1 MIRPRYRRVLWF
13 LGGLALGTML
23 ALVPLTAK
31 STGDDHVLSDS
42 LATAEFMISIF
53 IAMVLVHLMR
63 RSGRGR

>member
-1 MIRPRYRRVLWF
+1 
-13 LGGLALGTML
+13 ML